1 MLAAVVAGVT
11 GTLSPILGESGTPKR
26 GPTGKQERLGGVASG
41 KQERLRPSQGL
52 EIIVMVGEE
61 GGRMAALNADSA
73 LSETAP
79 PSEQIDLFTESL
91 ISAPLRDDRATMEFP
106 FFALQKRPLLVPI
119 VYQDGNVSIRISPGE
134 RGVATIWDKD
144 VLIYLSSLINGKIE
158 RGEEVS
164 RTVRI
169 AAYDMLRVTRRHTGK
184 NGYQEIYDALFRL
197 RSTTITTDIQSGGER
212 ETRGFGWIDS
222 FRILTKE
229 NKAGN
234 RVMQRLEI
242 TLNDWTFRALVK
254 DRRVLAI
261 NPAYFDLTGGLE
273 RRLYEIARKHVGR
286 QSEWKVS
293 LLQLAKK
300 CGTMQRNLR
309 RFKFDLKELA
319 ELDRLPDYQMFLVND
334 HASPTTKA
342 LEAIDIK
349 GTRGV
354 KRTPNEAVFVVFKP
368 RPRALALPSPDI
380 AVEAA

>member
-1 MLAAVVAGVT
+1 M
-11 GTLSPILGESGTPKR
+11 
-26 GPTGKQERLGGVASG
+26 
-41 KQERLRPSQGL
+41 
-52 EIIVMVGEE
+52 E
-61 GGRMAALNADSA
+61 GGRMAALSTEIAG
-73 LSETAP
+73 SEVVLAG
-79 PSEQIDLFTESL
+79 EQIDLFVESL
-91 ISAPLRDDRATMEFP
+91 VSAPLRDDRATMEFP
-106 FFALQKRPLLVPI
+106 FFALQKRPLLTPI
-119 VYQDGNVSIRISPGE
+119 LYQDGNVSIRISPGE
-134 RGVATIWDKD
+134 RGIASIWDKD
-144 VLIYLSSLINGKIE
+144 VLIYLSSLINAKIE
-158 RGEEVS
+158 RGEAVS

-229 NKAGN
+229 NKAG
-234 RVMQRLEI
+234 RGVMQGLEI

-254 DRRVLAI
+254 DRRVLSI

-286 QSEWKVS
+286 QAEWKVS
-293 LLQLAKK
+293 LLLLAKK

-334 HASPTTKA
+334 HSSPTTKA
-342 LEAIDIK
+342 LQAVGMK
-349 GTRGV
+349 GVKGA
-354 KRTPNEAVFVVFKP
+354 KRTPNEAVIVIFKP
-368 RPRALALPSPDI
+368 RAPVVPEITS
-380 AVEAA
+380 EAA

>member
-1 MLAAVVAGVT
+1 MAVFDE
-11 GTLSPILGESGTPKR
+11 ESGAST
-26 GPTGKQERLGGVASG
+26 LVASG
-41 KQERLRPSQGL
+41 Q
-52 EIIVMVGEE
+52 
-61 GGRMAALNADSA
+61 
-73 LSETAP
+73 
-79 PSEQIDLFTESL
+79 QIDLFVESL
-91 ISAPLRDDRATMEFP
+91 VAAPLRDDRATMEFP
-106 FFALQKRPLLVPI
+106 FFALQKRPLLTPI
-119 VYQDGNVSIRISPGE
+119 IYQDGNVSIRISPGE
-134 RGVATIWDKD
+134 RGIASIWDKD
-144 VLIYLSSLINGKIE
+144 VLIYLSSLINSKIE

-286 QSEWKVS
+286 QAEWKVS

-319 ELDRLPDYQMFLVND
+319 ELDRLPDYQLFLIND
-334 HASPTTKA
+334 HSSPLAKA
-342 LEAIDIK
+342 MAVGGMK
-349 GTRGV
+349 GTKGT
-354 KRTPNEAVFVVFKP
+354 KRTPNEAVLVVF
-368 RPRALALPSPDI
+368 RPRSRTLPAPDTM
-380 AVEAA
+380 VEAG

>member
-1 MLAAVVAGVT
+1 
-11 GTLSPILGESGTPKR
+11 
-26 GPTGKQERLGGVASG
+26 
-41 KQERLRPSQGL
+41 
-52 EIIVMVGEE
+52 
-61 GGRMAALNADSA
+61 MAALNPVMAG
-73 LSETAP
+73 SEVAIP
-79 PSEQIDLFTESL
+79 GGQIDLFVESL
-91 ISAPLRDDRATMEFP
+91 VSAPLRDDRATMEFP
-106 FFALQKRPLLVPI
+106 FFALQKRPLMTPI
-119 VYQDGNVSIRISPGE
+119 FYQDGNVSIRISPGE
-134 RGVATIWDKD
+134 RGIASIWDKD
-144 VLIYLSSLINGKIE
+144 VLIYLSSLINAKIE

-169 AAYDMLRVTRRHTGK
+169 AAYDLLRVTRRHTGK

-222 FRILTKE
+222 FRILTRE
-229 NKAGN
+229 NKAGS
-234 RVMQRLEI
+234 RVMQGLEI

-254 DRRVLAI
+254 DRRVLSI

-286 QSEWKVS
+286 QTEWKVS

-334 HASPTTKA
+334 HSSPTAKA
-342 LEAIDIK
+342 LQSIGMK
-349 GTRGV
+349 GVKGA
-354 KRTPNEAVFVVFKP
+354 KRTPNEAVIVVFKP
-368 RPRALALPSPDI
+368 RGAIIPDI
-380 AVEAA
+380 VIEAA

>member
-1 MLAAVVAGVT
+1 
-11 GTLSPILGESGTPKR
+11 
-26 GPTGKQERLGGVASG
+26 
-41 KQERLRPSQGL
+41 
-52 EIIVMVGEE
+52 
-61 GGRMAALNADSA
+61 MAASESA
-73 LSETAP
+73 FMAP
-79 PSEQIDLFTESL
+79 EVVSHGPQIDLFVESL
-91 ISAPLRDDRATMEFP
+91 LSAPLRDDRATMEFP
-106 FFALQKRPLLVPI
+106 FFALQKRPLLTPI
-119 VYQDGNVSIRISPGE
+119 IYLDGNVSIRISPGE
-134 RGVATIWDKD
+134 KGVATIWDKD
-144 VLIYLSSLINGKIE
+144 VLIYLSSLINAKIE

-169 AAYDMLRVTRRHTGK
+169 AAYDLLRVTRRHTGK

-234 RVMQRLEI
+234 RVMQGLEI

-286 QSEWKVS
+286 QPEWK
-293 LLQLAKK
+293 LLAKK

-319 ELDRLPDYQMFLVND
+319 ELDRLPDYQLFLVND
-334 HASPTTKA
+334 HSSPTAKA
-342 LEAIDIK
+342 LEAGGMK
-349 GTRGV
+349 GTKGA
-354 KRTPNEAVFVVFKP
+354 KRTPNEAVIVVFKP
-368 RPRALALPSPDI
+368 RVRSLQAPDVI
-380 AVEAA
+380 GSAA

>member
-1 MLAAVVAGVT
+1 
-11 GTLSPILGESGTPKR
+11 
-26 GPTGKQERLGGVASG
+26 
-41 KQERLRPSQGL
+41 
-52 EIIVMVGEE
+52 
-61 GGRMAALNADSA
+61 MAATTSVLDSPE
-73 LSETAP
+73 LVTTGQ
-79 PSEQIDLFTESL
+79 QIDLFVETLVSV
-91 ISAPLRDDRATMEFP
+91 PLRDDRATMEFP
-106 FFALQKRPLLVPI
+106 FFALQKRPLLTPI
-119 VYQDGNVSIRISPGE
+119 IYQDGNVAIRISPGE
-134 RGVATIWDKD
+134 RGIATIWDKD
-144 VLIYLSSLINGKIE
+144 VLIYLSSLINSRIE

-164 RTVRI
+164 RTVCI
-169 AAYDMLRVTRRHTGK
+169 TAHDLLRVTRRHTGK

-234 RVMQRLEI
+234 RVMQGLEI

-286 QSEWKVS
+286 QTEWKVS
-293 LLQLAKK
+293 LLLLAKK

-319 ELDRLPDYQMFLVND
+319 ELDRLPDYQLFLIND
-334 HASPTTKA
+334 HSSPTAKA
-342 LEAIDIK
+342 MEAAGMK
-349 GTRGV
+349 GTRGA
-354 KRTPNEAVFVVFKP
+354 KRTPNEAVIVVFKP
-368 RPRALALPSPDI
+368 RNKTASP
-380 AVEAA
+380 AAECSEAA

>member
-1 MLAAVVAGVT
+1 M
-11 GTLSPILGESGTPKR
+11 P
-26 GPTGKQERLGGVASG
+26 VAS
-41 KQERLRPSQGL
+41 
-52 EIIVMVGEE
+52 
-61 GGRMAALNADSA
+61 
-73 LSETAP
+73 SELAGSEVVLP
-79 PSEQIDLFTESL
+79 GEQIDLFVESL
-91 ISAPLRDDRATMEFP
+91 VAAPLRNDRATMEFP
-106 FFALQKRPLLVPI
+106 FFALQKRPLMNPI
-119 VYQDGNVSIRISPGE
+119 TYQDGNVSIRVSPGE
-134 RGVATIWDKD
+134 RGIASIWDKD
-144 VLIYLSSLINGKIE
+144 VLIYLSSLINAKIE

-229 NKAGN
+229 NRAGN
-234 RVMQRLEI
+234 KVMQGLEI

-286 QSEWKVS
+286 QPEWKVS
-293 LLQLAKK
+293 LLLLAKK

-319 ELDRLPDYQMFLVND
+319 ELDRLPDYQMFLIND
-334 HASPTTKA
+334 HSSPVAKSLQSVGMKA
-342 LEAIDIK
+342 VK
-349 GTRGV
+349 GA
-354 KRTPNEAVFVVFKP
+354 KRTPNEAVIVVFKP
-368 RPRALALPSPDI
+368 RAAALVDAT
-380 AVEAA
+380 VEAA

>member
-1 MLAAVVAGVT
+1 MAVFDAELEV
-11 GTLSPILGESGTPKR
+11 STPV
-26 GPTGKQERLGGVASG
+26 P
-41 KQERLRPSQGL
+41 PSQ
-52 EIIVMVGEE
+52 
-61 GGRMAALNADSA
+61 
-73 LSETAP
+73 
-79 PSEQIDLFTESL
+79 QIDLFVESMVA
-91 ISAPLRDDRATMEFP
+91 APLRDDRATMEFP
-106 FFALQKRPLLVPI
+106 FFALQKRPLLTPI
-119 VYQDGNVSIRISPGE
+119 IYQDGNVSIRISPGE
-134 RGVATIWDKD
+134 RGIATIWDKD
-144 VLIYLSSLINGKIE
+144 VLIYLSSLINSKIE
-158 RGEEVS
+158 CGEEVS

-234 RVMQRLEI
+234 RVMQGLEI

-286 QSEWKVS
+286 QAEWKVS

-319 ELDRLPDYQMFLVND
+319 ELDRLPDYQLFLIND
-334 HASPTTKA
+334 HSSPTAKA
-342 LEAIDIK
+342 MVAGGMK
-349 GTRGV
+349 GTRGA
-354 KRTPNEAVFVVFKP
+354 KRTPNEAVLVVFKP
-368 RPRALALPSPDI
+368 RARPLPI
-380 AVEAA
+380 LEVTIEAT

>member
-1 MLAAVVAGVT
+1 
-11 GTLSPILGESGTPKR
+11 
-26 GPTGKQERLGGVASG
+26 
-41 KQERLRPSQGL
+41 
-52 EIIVMVGEE
+52 
-61 GGRMAALNADSA
+61 MAATRPVLDS
-73 LSETAP
+73 LEPVTTGQ
-79 PSEQIDLFTESL
+79 QIDLFVETLVS
-91 ISAPLRDDRATMEFP
+91 IPLRDDRATMEFP
-106 FFALQKRPLLVPI
+106 FFALQKRPLLTPI
-119 VYQDGNVSIRISPGE
+119 IYQDGNVAIRISPGE
-134 RGVATIWDKD
+134 RGIATIWDKD
-144 VLIYLSSLINGKIE
+144 VLIYLSSLINSRIE

-164 RTVRI
+164 RTVCI
-169 AAYDMLRVTRRHTGK
+169 TAHDLLRVTHRHTGK

-234 RVMQRLEI
+234 RVMQGLEI

-286 QSEWKVS
+286 QAEWKVS
-293 LLQLAKK
+293 LLLLAKK

-319 ELDRLPDYQMFLVND
+319 ELDRLPDYQLFLIND
-334 HASPTTKA
+334 HSSPTAKA
-342 LEAIDIK
+342 MEAAGMK
-349 GTRGV
+349 GTRGA
-354 KRTPNEAVFVVFKP
+354 KRTPNEAVIVVFKP
-368 RPRALALPSPDI
+368 RSKAASP
-380 AVEAA
+380 AAECSEAA

>member
-1 MLAAVVAGVT
+1 MVLVEVVRMDA
-11 GTLSPILGESGTPKR
+11 LGPDAK
-26 GPTGKQERLGGVASG
+26 ASDVN
-41 KQERLRPSQGL
+41 S
-52 EIIVMVGEE
+52 EE
-61 GGRMAALNADSA
+61 Q
-73 LSETAP
+73 
-79 PSEQIDLFTESL
+79 QIDLFVDTL
-91 ISAPLRDDRATMEFP
+91 MSAPLRDDRATMEFP
-106 FFALQKRPLLVPI
+106 FFALQKRPLLTPI

-144 VLIYLSSLINGKIE
+144 VLIYLSSLINAKLE
-158 RGEEVS
+158 RGEKVD

-169 AAYDMLRVTRRHTGK
+169 AAYDLLRATRRHTGK

-197 RSTTITTDIQSGGER
+197 RSTTITTDIKSGGEC

-222 FRILTKE
+222 FRLLYRE
-229 NKAGN
+229 NKAGS
-234 RVMQRLEI
+234 RVMQGLEI

-293 LLQLAKK
+293 LLLLAKK

-319 ELDRLPDYQMFLVND
+319 ERDRLPDYQLFLVND
-334 HASPTTKA
+334 HSSVTAKA
-342 LEAIDIK
+342 LEAGGIRGTK
-349 GTRGV
+349 GA
-354 KRTPNEAVFVVFKP
+354 KRTPNEAVIVVFKP
-368 RPRALALPSPDI
+368 RSRALSCPRLVIDADSLSC
-380 AVEAA
+380 

>member
-1 MLAAVVAGVT
+1 MLK
-11 GTLSPILGESGTPKR
+11 L
-26 GPTGKQERLGGVASG
+26 
-41 KQERLRPSQGL
+41 
-52 EIIVMVGEE
+52 E
-61 GGRMAALNADSA
+61 GGRMAVFI
-73 LSETAP
+73 SELEAP
-79 PSEQIDLFTESL
+79 ELAPSSQQIDLFVESL

-106 FFALQKRPLLVPI
+106 FFALQKRPLLTPI
-119 VYQDGNVSIRISPGE
+119 IYQDGNVSIRISPGE
-134 RGVATIWDKD
+134 RGIATIWDKD
-144 VLIYLSSLINGKIE
+144 VLIYLSSLINAKIE

-164 RTVRI
+164 RTVRV

-212 ETRGFGWIDS
+212 EMRGFGWIDS
-222 FRILTKE
+222 FRILTRE

-234 RVMQRLEI
+234 RVMQGLEI

-286 QSEWKVS
+286 QAEWKVS
-293 LLQLAKK
+293 LLLLAKK

-334 HASPTTKA
+334 HSSPTAKA
-342 LEAIDIK
+342 MEASGMK
-349 GTRGV
+349 GTRGA
-354 KRTPNEAVFVVFKP
+354 KRTPNEAVLVVFKP
-368 RPRALALPSPDI
+368 RVRSVPTPEI
-380 AVEAA
+380 AGEAA

>member
-1 MLAAVVAGVT
+1 MAVLNSTAAGSDVAI
-11 GTLSPILGESGTPKR
+11 SSG
-26 GPTGKQERLGGVASG
+26 
-41 KQERLRPSQGL
+41 
-52 EIIVMVGEE
+52 
-61 GGRMAALNADSA
+61 
-73 LSETAP
+73 
-79 PSEQIDLFTESL
+79 QIDLFVESL
-91 ISAPLRDDRATMEFP
+91 VSAPLRDDRATMEFP
-106 FFALQKRPLLVPI
+106 FFALQKRPLMTPI
-119 VYQDGNVSIRISPGE
+119 LYQDGNVSIRISPGE
-134 RGVATIWDKD
+134 RGIASIWDKD
-144 VLIYLSSLINGKIE
+144 VLIYLSSLINAKIE

-169 AAYDMLRVTRRHTGK
+169 AAYDLLRVTRRHTGK

-222 FRILTKE
+222 FRILTRE
-229 NKAGN
+229 NKAGS
-234 RVMQRLEI
+234 RVMQGLEI

-254 DRRVLAI
+254 DRRVLSI

-286 QSEWKVS
+286 QIEWKVS

-334 HASPTTKA
+334 HSSPIAKA
-342 LEAIDIK
+342 LQSMGMK
-349 GTRGV
+349 GVKGA
-354 KRTPNEAVFVVFKP
+354 KRTPNEAVIVVFKP
-368 RPRALALPSPDI
+368 RGVAIPDI
-380 AVEAA
+380 VVEAA

>member
-1 MLAAVVAGVT
+1 MRRQV
-11 GTLSPILGESGTPKR
+11 GESGTSALF
-26 GPTGKQERLGGVASG
+26 LGGSGTPLKPILGVSGTHATFLGLGRPGIVAARM
-41 KQERLRPSQGL
+41 EA
-52 EIIVMVGEE
+52 
-61 GGRMAALNADSA
+61 RMAALTTGIAGTEVVLA
-73 LSETAP
+73 G
-79 PSEQIDLFTESL
+79 EQIDLFVESL
-91 ISAPLRDDRATMEFP
+91 VSAPLRDDRATMEFP
-106 FFALQKRPLLVPI
+106 FFALQKRPLLTPI
-119 VYQDGNVSIRISPGE
+119 LYQDGNVSVRISPGE
-134 RGVATIWDKD
+134 RGIASIWDKD
-144 VLIYLSSLINGKIE
+144 VLIYLSSLINAKIE
-158 RGEEVS
+158 RGEPVS

-229 NKAGN
+229 NKAGS
-234 RVMQRLEI
+234 RVMQGLEI

-286 QSEWKVS
+286 QAEWRIS
-293 LLQLAKK
+293 LMLLAKK

-319 ELDRLPDYQMFLVND
+319 ERNRLPDYQMFLIND
-334 HASPTTKA
+334 HSSPTAKA
-342 LEAIDIK
+342 LQAAGMK
-349 GTRGV
+349 GVKGV
-354 KRTPNEAVFVVFKP
+354 KRTPNEAVLVVFKP
-368 RPRALALPSPDI
+368 RALALLEGAI
-380 AVEAA
+380 EAA